1 MIKLEWMFYRWKPVR
16 YVRDWS
22 KRTIVPGLENVS
34 IYAVSRFFIREIN
47 NLNINEKAA
56 AVTYNF
62 IMALPPTLLFLF
74 SLVPYLPLSHVQ
86 ATILDTLQLVTP
98 NKAIYKSVSAVVVDF
113 MHTQHKELLSFGIL
127 LVLYFASNGIMGL
140 MTSFDA
146 SLSLYKKR
154 NYFSRRWTAI
164 KLTFVLICVAIAS
177 LVVLIVQSTV
187 LNFWILKI
195 FHSKT
200 LILIGSFSVL
210 VMLIFCAISLIYVY
224 GPSLTHSFK
233 FVSAGSVIA
242 TIASLVAT
250 VVFFYLVNHF
260 LNYNKVYGSIG
271 TVIAFMVW
279 VWINTLIILI
289 CYELNVSILLGKISV
304 EKDEAKKEKV

>member
-1 MIKLEWMFYRWKPVR
+1 MFYRWKPVR
-16 YVRDWS
+16 YVINLT
-22 KRTIVPGLENVS
+22 KRIMLPGLQGVS
-34 IYAVSRFFIREIN
+34 LYAVSKFFFKEISDM
-47 NLNINEKAA
+47 NINERAA

-74 SLVPYLPLSHVQ
+74 SLVPYLPLRHVEK
-86 ATILDTLQLVTP
+86 TILDTIKLVTP
-98 NKAIYKSVSAVVVDF
+98 NKDIYENVGRVVQDF
-113 MHTQHKELLSFGIL
+113 MHTQHKNLLSFGIL
-127 LVLYFASNGIMGL
+127 MVLYFASNGIMGL

-154 NYFSRRWTAI
+154 GYFSRRWTAI
-164 KLTFVLICVAIAS
+164 KLTFVLICVAIVT
-177 LVVLIVQSTV
+177 LVVLIIQSAV
-187 LNFWILKI
+187 LNGLLIHI
-195 FHSKT
+195 FHSLLAVKIVSF
-200 LILIGSFSVL
+200 LILTL
-210 VMLIFCAISLIYVY
+210 LIFCAFSLIYVY

-250 VVFFYLVNHF
+250 VIFFSLVNNF

-271 TVIAFMVW
+271 TIIAFMVW

-304 EKDEAKKEKV
+304 EKDVAKKEKE

>member
-16 YVRDWS
+16 YVREWS
-22 KRTIVPGLENVS
+22 MRTMLPGLENVS
-34 IYAVSRFFIREIN
+34 LYAVSRFFIREIN

-98 NKAIYKSVSAVVVDF
+98 NKAIYKSVSSVVVDF
-113 MHTQHKELLSFGIL
+113 MHTQHKDLLSFGIL

-177 LVVLIVQSTV
+177 LVVLIIQSTV
-187 LNFWILKI
+187 FNFWITKI
-195 FHSKT
+195 FHSKL

-250 VVFFYLVNHF
+250 VIFFYLVNHF

-304 EKDEAKKEKV
+304 EKDEAKKEKK